1 MYWTFVPPPE
11 EKRCKMAAGM
21 KGKGLLIAN
30 DISSDRVKALVKNI
44 ELCGITNAIVTN
56 ESPDRLAKKL
66 CAFFDRILVDAPCS
80 GEGMFRKDEDAAK
93 SWGKFKCDNAVPC
106 SGRFSKVPM

>member
-1 MYWTFVPPPE
+1 
-11 EKRCKMAAGM
+11 
-21 KGKGLLIAN
+21 
-30 DISSDRVKALVKNI
+30 VKNI

-93 SWGKFKCDNAVPC
+93 SWASSNVTNAVPC

>member
-1 MYWTFVPPPE
+1 MYWTFVPPRR
-11 EKRCKMAAGM
+11 KTVQMAAGM

-66 CAFFDRILVDAPCS
+66 AHFSTGYLWMLPVPAKECS
-80 GEGMFRKDEDAAK
+80 EKTRMPQRAGQVQM
-93 SWGKFKCDNAVPC
+93 
-106 SGRFSKVPM
+106 